1 MTIDSKQFQ
10 RDAKAL
16 QKARLRRKGPSTMAA
31 VRAVLPAIYALRA
44 DGVLWSEIATA
55 LGNQGITQGKGK
67 KRIPI
72 TTGRLT
78 ALVRQIEK
86 QSPKTSNET
95 RQASKKSKQL
105 EDPIA
110 LQSPAVSLALDLDR
124 KVENADG
131 KSTPSEE
138 DLRHAALD
146 KIQSVLRKD

>member
-1 MTIDSKQFQ
+1 M
-10 RDAKAL
+10 
-16 QKARLRRKGPSTMAA
+16 ARLRRNGPSTMAA
-31 VRAVLPAIYALRA
+31 LRAVLPAIYALRA

-78 ALVRQIEK
+78 ALIRQIEK
-86 QSPKTSNET
+86 QTTNSSKITE
-95 RQASKKSKQL
+95 QGSKKYKRL

-131 KSTPSEE
+131 KSNPSEE
-138 DLRHAALD
+138 DLRRAALD
-146 KIQSVLRKD
+146 KIQGVLRKD